1 MYARSNCSMS
11 PAAAEMAGSFN
22 GIPVAFMGF
31 SLARAKRVR
40 LVRTAPLVKATWEL
54 ALKATQQARFA
65 EVTVVLRLVAQN
77 PPALGKL
84 QLDSLEL
91 LASQSDR
98 LTRVSL
104 APAP

>member
-1 MYARSNCSMS
+1 
-11 PAAAEMAGSFN
+11 MAGSFN

-91 LASQSDR
+91 SGRLASQSDR
-98 LTRVSL
+98 LTRVSF
-104 APAP
+104 APAPQRSIPSRG